1 MREENSSLNS
11 IVVTLQFIV
20 SITSHYVAFS
30 RGREQMTGCWC
41 DSVTGIGHMVTW
53 SVAETRSRRRKATK
67 LRSRNSICIHVCD
80 VVFNRGLF
88 KNKEDKIRSL

>member
-53 SVAETRSRRRKATK
+53 S
-67 LRSRNSICIHVCD
+67 H
-80 VVFNRGLF
+80 GQ
-88 KNKEDKIRSL
+88 